1 MLVPLVIAG
10 FLAAAPDGAS
20 PLEAA
25 RDRQDR
31 PGLEKMVNDAC
42 GAAGNAQKDF
52 DAQMRCA
59 TAASYL
65 AEVDQEQRDKK
76 AAQQAAQRGVQAAN
90 RAVALKPQSGEAYRL
105 LGMLYGQS
113 VTDLVSGLSNGPRA
127 KDAINKAVA
136 LAPKS
141 SNVYVARGVGNYY
154 LPSQLGGGAETAI
167 ADFRKA
173 IELDAKNA
181 DAYLW
186 LGLALRKENKDADA
200 RQAFT
205 KALEL
210 DPGRVWAKQQLD
222 KTPAK

>member
-1 MLVPLVIAG
+1 MLVPLLIAG
-10 FLAAAPDGAS
+10 MFAAS
-20 PLEAA
+20 QTTPLDAA

-31 PGLEKMVNDAC
+31 PALEKMTNDAC
-42 GAAGNAQKDF
+42 GAAAAAGGDF

-59 TAASYL
+59 LAASYL
-65 AEVDQEQRDKK
+65 AEVDQEQRDKR

-113 VTDLVSGLSNGPRA
+113 ITDLVSGLSNGPKA
-127 KDAINKAVA
+127 KDAINKAVS
-136 LAPKS
+136 LAPRS
-141 SNVYVARGVGNYY
+141 SGVYVARGVGNYY
-154 LPSQLGGGAETAI
+154 LPAQLGGGSEAAI

-173 IELDAKNA
+173 IELDAKNT

-186 LGLALRKENKDADA
+186 LGLAMRKENKDAEA
-200 RQAFT
+200 RQAFA

-210 DPGRVWAKQQLD
+210 DPNRVWAKQQLD